1 MTDKIKGL
9 EVDISKGG
17 NGMFKK
23 KKKRNKDFKL
33 YTNVRELKSLVNEFK
48 SLVAMTENK
57 QKELKEVMSEFE
69 SLTTLTEN
77 KLDQI
82 NEFKWKYKI
91 K

>member
-1 MTDKIKGL
+1 
-9 EVDISKGG
+9 
-17 NGMFKK
+17 
-23 KKKRNKDFKL
+23 
-33 YTNVRELKSLVNEFK
+33 
-48 SLVAMTENK
+48 MTENK

-69 SLTTLTEN
+69 SLTTLAEN

>member
-1 MTDKIKGL
+1 
-9 EVDISKGG
+9 
-17 NGMFKK
+17 MFR
-23 KKKRNKDFKL
+23 RNKKNKQEFTL

>member
-1 MTDKIKGL
+1 
-9 EVDISKGG
+9 
-17 NGMFKK
+17 MFR
-23 KKKRNKDFKL
+23 RNKKNKKEFTL
-33 YTNVRELKSLVNEFK
+33 HTNVRELKSLVNEFK